1 MKLNYYNNITYIF
14 YENQAWFKAKDIAL
28 GLKIATCNVPKRKGI
43 NSKLL
48 PCPDSKRLSTF
59 VDYNSLLL
67 CFNYDPL
74 LIEKLQS
81 CVKLGNVIDY
91 TNILKTAYYYATQLS
106 SVNITLPSLK
116 PLTKE
121 ALDKAII
128 NKVPAVYSALL
139 LLYTKH
145 YFWEDKNESTKDS
158 QVASYVL
165 NYALNAVF
173 PVTCDAAELLKLF
186 NEEPIS
192 GLTLSCICACD
203 IFLDYVTPD
212 FSAKLSQYQL
222 SNAINSVLRSCLS
235 SPLNKNYFEYPRT
248 TPVFIDPMT
257 AFM

>member
-145 YFWEDKNESTKDS
+145 YFW
-158 QVASYVL
+158 
-165 NYALNAVF
+165 
-173 PVTCDAAELLKLF
+173 DAAELLKLF